1 MLFGHLWVLYKHL
14 TNLKPKLT
22 DQKVKPVLTKMYW
35 KIHHYFQVRCILINK
50 MFVIFFF
57 LIFNEFLLFIPFYSG
72 ILFNAILGC
81 TLCLINLFFLW
92 LVPNSEL
99 LWTESF

>member
-57 LIFNEFLLFIPFYSG
+57 FFKFLMNFFYLSLFIQAFCSM
-72 ILFNAILGC
+72 LFWGVH
-81 TLCLINLFFLW
+81 F
-92 LVPNSEL
+92 V
-99 LWTESF
+99 